1 MTKNLK
7 ELKESC
13 RQQSEEL
20 QDLLIQRDKLKE
32 ENVMNGNLDDTL
44 VNDSA
49 QEKPA
54 TAAQTNARAAK
65 KRGTKDEGDQ
75 EFEDEALQV
84 EDLEPT
90 GVAAAKV
97 SLAFH
102 SVFFFLFWE
111 WAPEQTR
118 KRSLGTGRKCSGQ
131 IPIISFYL
139 FINFFVPT
147 RLSAPGSLSDGG
159 VFVVSCLLLSNLRS
173 GVHFTADRLAQW

>member
-44 VNDSA
+44 VNCSA

-97 SLAFH
+97 AFH
-102 SVFFFLFWE
+102 SVFFLFWE

-118 KRSLGTGRKCSGQ
+118 KQSLGTGRKCSGQ

-139 FINFFVPT
+139 FFF
-147 RLSAPGSLSDGG
+147 LSRP
-159 VFVVSCLLLSNLRS
+159 VYLLPDLYLRA
-173 GVHFTADRLAQW
+173 GYL

>member
-44 VNDSA
+44 VNCSA

-102 SVFFFLFWE
+102 SVFFNSGNGHPNRPANSHSGRDENAAAKSRLFLF
-111 WAPEQTR
+111 
-118 KRSLGTGRKCSGQ
+118 
-131 IPIISFYL
+131 IYL
-139 FINFFVPT
+139 FFF
-147 RLSAPGSLSDGG
+147 LSRP
-159 VFVVSCLLLSNLRS
+159 VYLLPDLYLRA
-173 GVHFTADRLAQW
+173 GYL

>member
-1 MTKNLK
+1 
-7 ELKESC
+7 
-13 RQQSEEL
+13 
-20 QDLLIQRDKLKE
+20 
-32 ENVMNGNLDDTL
+32 MNGNLDDTL
-44 VNDSA
+44 VNCSA

-97 SLAFH
+97 AFH
-102 SVFFFLFWE
+102 SVFFLFWE

-118 KRSLGTGRKCSGQ
+118 KQLLGAGRKCSGQ
-131 IPIISFYL
+131 IPIIYFYL
-139 FINFFVPT
+139 FI
-147 RLSAPGSLSDGG
+147 
-159 VFVVSCLLLSNLRS
+159 VFCPDPSICSRIS
-173 GVHFTADRLAQW
+173 F

>member
-44 VNDSA
+44 VNCSA

-102 SVFFFLFWE
+102 SVFFFILGMGTRTD
-111 WAPEQTR
+111 PQTVTR
-118 KRSLGTGRKCSGQ
+118 DGTKMQR
-131 IPIISFYL
+131 PNPDYFFL
-139 FINFFVPT
+139 FIYFFFCPDPSICS
-147 RLSAPGSLSDGG
+147 RISI
-159 VFVVSCLLLSNLRS
+159 
-173 GVHFTADRLAQW
+173 